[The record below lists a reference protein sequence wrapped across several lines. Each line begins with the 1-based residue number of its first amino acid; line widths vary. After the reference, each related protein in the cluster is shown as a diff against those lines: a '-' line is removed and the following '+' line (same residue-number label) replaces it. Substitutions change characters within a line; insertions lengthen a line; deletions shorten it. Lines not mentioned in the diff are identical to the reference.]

1 MDYISNSIYDNGVCY
16 NMRIRKR
23 KLKKGEHYIKAFDPT
38 INKKV
43 LYIVNSEGI
52 ATSVITGHQFQYKK

>member
-1 MDYISNSIYDNGVCY
+1 
-16 NMRIRKR
+16 MRIRKR